1 MDKKDNLTLGYF
13 ASLPLRDYVMSAS
26 YVYHVSKM
34 KWMIPSGEEFSAG
47 EKLLLPFQIEVW
59 ISCFVI
65 FSVAF
70 LVIVI
75 LKFLPQDTQEFVFG
89 KRVTDPLLNVIN
101 VGLGGSLPQVPTRNF
116 ARTILFFFMIFC
128 FIIQNSYKGR
138 LFYYMKNS
146 IKHPEYET
154 TKELLN
160 NNFTFYVLGSSKDFL
175 VGMRR
180 VYSQVIVVTNASQ
193 FGALT
198 DKTMDTSSKIALFT
212 SEDHLAWRNIIA
224 SPHKF
229 YHHARETIF
238 RSNIVIYMHKQSCL
252 VEEINK
258 IILNLLSGG
267 LIRQFAS
274 NFINPSFL
282 RREYDSTTKSL
293 NLEQLNGAFDILAV
307 GLSVSCVVFTIEVTF
322 TRSNRFFH
330 YFLSTISS
338 RRK

>member
-34 KWMIPSGEEFSAG
+34 KWMIPSGKEFSSG

-59 ISCFVI
+59 I
-65 FSVAF
+65 
-70 LVIVI
+70 
-75 LKFLPQDTQEFVFG
+75 FG
-89 KRVTDPLLNVIN
+89 KRITDPLLNVIN
-101 VGLGGSLPQVPTRNF
+101 VALGGSMPQVPTRNF
-116 ARTILFFFMIFC
+116 ARTILFFFMFFC
-128 FIIQNSYKGR
+128 FIMQNSYKGR

-146 IKHPEYET
+146 IKHPEFDT
-154 TKELLN
+154 TGELLD
-160 NNFTFYVLGSSKDFL
+160 NNFTFYVMGSSKDFL
-175 VGMRR
+175 LGMQA
-180 VYSQVIVVTNASQ
+180 VYNQVKVTNASQ

-198 DKTMDTSSKIALFT
+198 DKTMDTSSKIAMFT

-252 VEEINK
+252 VDEINN

-293 NLEQLNGAFDILAV
+293 NFEQLDGAFDILYY
-307 GLSVSCVVFTIEVTF
+307 GLILSCVVFTIEATF
-322 TRSNRFFH
+322 TRSSRLFH
-330 YFLSTISS
+330 YFLSAILLK
-338 RRK
+338 RK